1 MLLIPTMRKVTNE
14 ELLIEIAES
23 KLRDMPTCK
32 LGELCVSIATRQL
45 YKPGFI
51 SSSSYELQQDMLME
65 GIKQMLISY
74 KAFDP
79 TKDDNAFAY
88 FVIMTHRGFRRVLNK
103 KKMEQIIKD
112 INAQVE

>member
-1 MLLIPTMRKVTNE
+1 MPLIPTMLEVTNE
-14 ELLIEIAES
+14 ELCIEIAES
-23 KLRDMPTCK
+23 KLRGVPTCK

-51 SSSSYELQQDMLME
+51 SSSSYELQQDVLME

-79 TKDDNAFAY
+79 TKNDNAFVY
-88 FVIMTHRGFRRVLNK
+88 FVIMAHRGFRCVLNK